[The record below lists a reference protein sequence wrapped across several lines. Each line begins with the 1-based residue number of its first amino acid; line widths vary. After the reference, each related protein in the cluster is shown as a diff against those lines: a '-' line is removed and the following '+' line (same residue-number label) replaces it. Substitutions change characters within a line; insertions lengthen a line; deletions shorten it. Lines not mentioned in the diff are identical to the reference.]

1 MIRRVE
7 ALRYRALRYVSLDIG
22 DFQILVGPNA
32 SGKSTFLDVIRFLG
46 DLLERGVEG
55 AVRSRSP
62 DLQNLVWMQDDK
74 PLELAV
80 EIEIPRERKQ
90 GLPQNGLDQ
99 ARYEVAVGS
108 RNGSDRNY
116 CRNL

>member
-1 MIRRVE
+1 
-7 ALRYRALRYVSLDIG
+7 VSLDIG

-32 SGKSTFLDVIRFLG
+32 SGKSTFLGVIRFLG

-80 EIEIPRERKQ
+80 EIEIPEERKQ
-90 GLPQNGLDQ
+90 GLPQNGFDQ

-108 RNGSDRNY
+108 SNGQIAITAETLWLKPNAKSTY
-116 CRNL
+116 